1 MFRFE
6 TEQRTSELPLN
17 YCVYPFH
24 GWSPFGLEDG
34 LESESVMS
42 PDAKAFISE
51 MAEVRARCHSVS
63 VCD

>member
-1 MFRFE
+1 MFHVE
-6 TEQRTSELPLN
+6 TEQRTSELSLN

-24 GWSPFGLEDG
+24 GESSFGLEDG

-51 MAEVRARCHSVS
+51 MAEVRA
-63 VCD
+63 